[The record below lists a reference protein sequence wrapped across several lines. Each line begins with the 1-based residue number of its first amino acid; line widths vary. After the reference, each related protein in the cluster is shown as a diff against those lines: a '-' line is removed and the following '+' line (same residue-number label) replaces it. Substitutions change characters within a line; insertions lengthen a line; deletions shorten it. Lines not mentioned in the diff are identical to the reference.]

1 MKGSERQ
8 DGLQALRLVAALLV
22 VITHAS
28 FYTHERLS
36 SEMPVWSPGAIG
48 VDIFFVIS
56 GFVMMLTADGFMN
69 RPDGWKVFA
78 ARRVL
83 RIVPMYWLATS
94 IKLIS
99 LLVVP
104 SVVLHAELEPSKV
117 VLSYLLLPSTNVDGR
132 FEPLLGVGWTL
143 IFEMFFYAVFTLA
156 LVLRTNVI
164 AFVGSVLG
172 VCILIS
178 AFREPSWNAATM
190 YFNPI
195 VGFFFVGMVFALI
208 KDKIDARVLLA
219 ASVVGLAALA
229 LGNMFFG
236 VEIAAKARSVGGFL
250 TASLIVL
257 LCIGAEPLL
266 KGRVPKWILFLGEAS
281 YALYLFHP
289 LISPAVPEVLKRLG
303 VDAPALSVILSVAAA
318 LVGASII
325 HVAIEKPVTRWLR
338 PFVPYADGNRNRAA
352 GIGLSKH

>member
-1 MKGSERQ
+1 MKGNERQ

-28 FYTHERLS
+28 FYTHERLNS
-36 SEMPVWSPGAIG
+36 QMPIWSPGAIG

-56 GFVMMLTADGFMN
+56 GFVMMLTADSFIN

-83 RIVPMYWLATS
+83 RIVPMYWLATT

-104 SVVLHAELEPSKV
+104 SVVLHAELDAVKV

-143 IFEMFFYAVFTLA
+143 IFEMFFYAIFTIA
-156 LVLRTNVI
+156 LLLRTNVI
-164 AFVGSVLG
+164 AFVGCVLG
-172 VCILIS
+172 TCTVIAL
-178 AFREPSWNAATM
+178 FREPGWNAATM

-195 VGFFFVGMVFALI
+195 VCFFFVGMIYAVI
-208 KDKIDARVLLA
+208 KDKVDARVLLA
-219 ASVVGLAALA
+219 ISTVGLVALA
-229 LGNMFFG
+229 LGNLVFG
-236 VEIAAKARSVGGFL
+236 MDIAAKARNVGGFL

-257 LCIGAEPLL
+257 FCIGAEPWL
-266 KGRVPKWILFLGEAS
+266 KGRIPKWVLFLGEAS

-303 VDAPALSVILSVAAA
+303 IDAPAVSMVLSVVAA

-338 PFVPYADGNRNRAA
+338 PLIPYAGGRQDTTMGV
-352 GIGLSKH
+352 GLSKP